1 LKKYAHWLFRR
12 QEELQGPDG
21 FLMPRMTLLNA
32 EDQYV
37 AVDENGHASIPPI
50 EVFTAHVVKS
60 ENRQVS
66 RKTACPVAEGLGFFA
81 ARQWVRGIRCGRASL
96 AFENILDEALYG
108 HADSAR
114 MSGQFR
120 FKFRPD
126 VYGHTG
132 NASI

>member
-1 LKKYAHWLFRR
+1 MA
-12 QEELQGPDG
+12 
-21 FLMPRMTLLNA
+21 LLNA

-37 AVDENGHASIPPI
+37 AVDENGHASISPVQ
-50 EVFTAHVVKS
+50 VFTADVMKS

-66 RKTACPVAEGLGFFA
+66 RKTACPVTEGLGFFA
-81 ARQWVRGIRCGRASL
+81 ARQWARGIRRGRAGL

-114 MSGQFR
+114 VSRQFR

-126 VYGHTG
+126 VYGHAG
-132 NASI
+132 NASIRSMIARQSEVGRKE